1 MRLNQI
7 NKIFLLFF
15 TLLLNDAIA
24 QDKSTFVENNLSDK
38 SAASDS
44 KSLKD
49 TALAANETN
58 GDQAPATAPAA
69 DPKTATTTKDPATP
83 ASGVPTNSGA
93 SSLLIDQA
101 KDGLANILLGNGKP
115 TSLMFDDQ
123 ESGNLDRA
131 IDSFKNNQAYSPE
144 DVESDGTATASATD
158 DDKKKAEEAER
169 LRKAEELKNQEN
181 EKSYIYLA
189 SVIYFNPKDWIV
201 WINEK
206 KITSKTNDPKKELF
220 VESIKKDSAKIL
232 WKLSL
237 SKWKI
242 ISGRKEEFAPKTNS
256 ENQIEIRF
264 ELKPNQTFV
273 LSSNKVVEGKALVA
287 LLKKKEDDSKK
298 ADTPPAKGA
307 KPAIPSKQ

>member
-7 NKIFLLFF
+7 HKIFLLFF

-24 QDKSTFVENNLSDK
+24 QDKSTFVESNLSDK
-38 SAASDS
+38 NAAKASDS
-44 KSLKD
+44 KALKD
-49 TALAANETN
+49 TVAAVNEAN
-58 GDQAPATAPAA
+58 KSEAPATAPAA
-69 DPKTATTTKDPATP
+69 APTDPTAPA
-83 ASGVPTNSGA
+83 ASQPSSGA
-93 SSLLIDQA
+93 NSLLIDQA

-144 DVESDGTATASATD
+144 DTESDGAANASANE
-158 DDKKKAEEAER
+158 DDKKKLEEAER

-220 VESIKKDSAKIL
+220 VESIRKDSAKIL

-242 ISGRKEEFAPKTNS
+242 ISGRKEEFAPKINA

-287 LLKKKEDDSKK
+287 LLKKKEDDNKK
-298 ADTPPAKGA
+298 ADAPAA
-307 KPAIPSKQ
+307 KAAIPSKQ

>member
-1 MRLNQI
+1 MRLNKI
-7 NKIFLLFF
+7 HKIFLLSF

-38 SAASDS
+38 N
-44 KSLKD
+44 KETV
-49 TALAANETN
+49 TAVNEANR
-58 GDQAPATAPAA
+58 DKAPATAPAEDPSA
-69 DPKTATTTKDPATP
+69 TGPKTPAAP
-83 ASGVPTNSGA
+83 AEALSSNSGA
-93 SSLLIDQA
+93 NSLLIDQA

-115 TSLMFDDQ
+115 ASLMFDDQ

-144 DVESDGTATASATD
+144 DAESDGTVNASANE
-158 DDKKKAEEAER
+158 DDKKKLEEAER

-220 VESIKKDSAKIL
+220 VESIRKDSAKIL

-242 ISGRKEEFAPKTNS
+242 ISGRKEEFAPKINS
-256 ENQIEIRF
+256 ENQIEISF
-264 ELKPNQTFV
+264 ELRPNQTFV

-287 LLKKKEDDSKK
+287 LLKKKEDENKK
-298 ADTPPAKGA
+298 ADAPAA
-307 KPAIPSKQ
+307 KAAKAAIPSKQ

>member
-7 NKIFLLFF
+7 HKIFLLFF

-24 QDKSTFVENNLSDK
+24 QDKSTFVESNLSDK
-38 SAASDS
+38 NAAKASDS
-44 KSLKD
+44 KALKD
-49 TALAANETN
+49 TVAAVNEAN
-58 GDQAPATAPAA
+58 KSEAPATAPAA
-69 DPKTATTTKDPATP
+69 APTDPTAPA
-83 ASGVPTNSGA
+83 ASQPSSGA
-93 SSLLIDQA
+93 NSLLIDQA

-144 DVESDGTATASATD
+144 DAESDGAANASANE
-158 DDKKKAEEAER
+158 DDKKKLEEAER

-220 VESIKKDSAKIL
+220 VESIRKDSAKIL

-242 ISGRKEEFAPKTNS
+242 ISGRKEEFAPKINA

-287 LLKKKEDDSKK
+287 LLKKKEDDNKK
-298 ADTPPAKGA
+298 ADAPAA
-307 KPAIPSKQ
+307 KAAIPSKQ

>member
-7 NKIFLLFF
+7 HKIFLLSF

-38 SAASDS
+38 SVVSDS
-44 KSLKD
+44 KALKN
-49 TALAANETN
+49 TVAAVNEANRNETPAN
-58 GDQAPATAPAA
+58 APAAAPTPTNPTAPAA
-69 DPKTATTTKDPATP
+69 AQP
-83 ASGVPTNSGA
+83 SSGA
-93 SSLLIDQA
+93 NSLLIDQA

-131 IDSFKNNQAYSPE
+131 IDSFKNNQAYAPE
-144 DVESDGTATASATD
+144 DPESDGTANASATD

-220 VESIKKDSAKIL
+220 VESIRKDSTKIL

-242 ISGRKEEFAPKTNS
+242 ISGRKEEFAPKINA

-287 LLKKKEDDSKK
+287 LLKKKEDDNKK
-298 ADTPPAKGA
+298 ADAPAA
-307 KPAIPSKQ
+307 KAAIPSKQ

>member
-7 NKIFLLFF
+7 HKIFLLFF

-24 QDKSTFVENNLSDK
+24 QDKSTFVESNLSDK
-38 SAASDS
+38 NAASDS
-44 KSLKD
+44 KALKD
-49 TALAANETN
+49 TVAAVNEAN
-58 GDQAPATAPAA
+58 KSEAPATAPAA
-69 DPKTATTTKDPATP
+69 APTDPTAPAAAQP
-83 ASGVPTNSGA
+83 SSGA
-93 SSLLIDQA
+93 NSLLIDQA

-144 DVESDGTATASATD
+144 DAESDGTANASANE
-158 DDKKKAEEAER
+158 DDKKKLEEAER

-220 VESIKKDSAKIL
+220 VESIRKDSAKIL
-232 WKLSL
+232 WKLNL

-242 ISGRKEEFAPKTNS
+242 ISGRKEEFAPKINA

-287 LLKKKEDDSKK
+287 LLKKKEDDNKK
-298 ADTPPAKGA
+298 ADAPPAKA
-307 KPAIPSKQ
+307 AIPSKQ